1 LRFRVRKIM
10 SLRPVWAFLNKRK
23 PTKIQH
29 VEEIQPQFEKLSLL
43 KKPRIRDDFELQKV
57 E

>member
-1 LRFRVRKIM
+1 M